1 MKKSLLLLTILF
13 PAFFLFSAFNTI
25 SENYFEIGS
34 KKWNLQSAIIANE
47 SYGINS
53 KFELD
58 LLSDKR
64 ELSEAKT
71 FIWLS
76 LTSTGTEKITEGVY
90 KFSQASLNDRAPFG
104 FNGAVHINGEE
115 IKIDNGSFSL
125 ETFNEAVSVHFV
137 LELANG
143 NIVKGNYK
151 GPFSSVDRRR

>member
-1 MKKSLLLLTILF
+1 MKKSLLFSAILF
-13 PAFFLFSAFNTI
+13 PVIFLFSAFNTI

-47 SYGINS
+47 SYGLNS

-58 LLSDKR
+58 LISDKT

-76 LTSTGTEKITEGVY
+76 LTSSGTEKITEGVY
-90 KFSQASLNDRAPFG
+90 KFSQASLNDRASLG
-104 FNGAVHINGEE
+104 FNGAVFINGEA
-115 IKIDNGSFSL
+115 IKIVNGSFSL
-125 ETFNEAVSVHFV
+125 ETLDETVSVHFV

-143 NIVKGNYK
+143 NIVKGTYK
-151 GPFSSVDRRR
+151 GPFSAVDRRR